1 MDAQATQ
8 RTTQQRPEQKAARNA
23 TVVPAVVTALLF
35 AASSPFALYPAFYTA
50 AWAWSLPQGE
60 VRAGALAPLLVYAA
74 AFLAQL
80 VVPVLIGVLLRPP
93 RPVRFV
99 LVALAV
105 EFSLWFVFLAAIG
118 LGA

>member
-1 MDAQATQ
+1 MTDQPTRQ
-8 RTTQQRPEQKAARNA
+8 PTGRNA

-35 AASSPFALYPAFYTA
+35 AASAPFALYPAFYTA

-60 VRAGALAPLLVYAA
+60 VRAGALGPLLVYAG

-80 VVPVLIGVLLRPP
+80 VVPALVGVLLRPP

-99 LVALAV
+99 LVALGV
-105 EFSLWFVFLAAIG
+105 EFILWFVFLAAIG